1 MRIYSTGCE
10 SLRLDQA
17 QTKPRSGAKYGFD
30 LCPQGP
36 KSLQASDIA
45 PGQGLGFTRVLPQ
58 APINQPQ
65 GPGLGRAGAWA
76 WAGLGPGLGR
86 AITVCAG
93 NESKG
98 N

>member
-45 PGQGLGFTRVLPQ
+45 PGQGLGFTRVLPW
-58 APINQPQ
+58 APRNRPAAGAQ
-65 GPGLGRAGAWA
+65 GPGLGPGPSPTYKARA
-76 WAGLGPGLGR
+76 R
-86 AITVCAG
+86 I
-93 NESKG
+93 ESKE